1 MMRAQVGFWTLE
13 QVPGVYKFLQG
24 HVPWMRVLEFSEY
37 TGLTA
42 RRKRVIA
49 ASAPLDLVAL
59 TPSEMEKVFV
69 PPEAV
74 LRKRKDRPYNLGD
87 GPVKIRNGFGAETGA
102 DRAAFTVTSNPLA
115 CFPCRHS
122 DGTTGWKRSLRPD
135 TQDVIISYSD
145 HNLKHVLAKNFYLD
159 SNGRIPSDV
168 LLEVRKQQEK
178 LGLPVS
184 K

>member
-13 QVPGVYKFLQG
+13 QVPGVYRFLQG
-24 HVPWMRVLEFSEY
+24 HVPWVRVLEFREY

-49 ASAPLDLVAL
+49 ASAPLKLVAL
-59 TPSEMEKVFV
+59 TPSEMSEAFV
-69 PPEAV
+69 APQAL
-74 LRKRKDRPYNLGD
+74 LRKRKNRPYNLGD

-122 DGTTGWKRSLRPD
+122 DGTTGWKR
-135 TQDVIISYSD
+135 I
-145 HNLKHVLAKNFYLD
+145 LAEE
-159 SNGRIPSDV
+159 
-168 LLEVRKQQEK
+168 LLEMMGIDIGRWSWPDSMSPKGCAEDQ
-178 LGLPVS
+178 L
-184 K
+184 